1 MDLDSI
7 VGQLAAPAIGSLQAA
22 RQWWVLAFGLA
33 LMSASDIAF
42 TWLDWTGRYFSGHV
56 IDFGWMTSLLL
67 IAIAASLAADAA
79 DTQKERLG
87 G

>member
-1 MDLDSI
+1 M
-7 VGQLAAPAIGSLQAA
+7 
-22 RQWWVLAFGLA
+22 A
-33 LMSASDIAF
+33 LMSVSDIAF